1 MPSKPGPVEA
11 LTINVVRGLAMD
23 APQKANSGHSGTAMA
38 LAPLGFVLFDRV
50 MNYDPKWPSWPD
62 RDRFVL
68 SAGHAS
74 ILLYSYLYLYG
85 FGLELDDLKNFR
97 QWASLTPGHP
107 EAGHTK
113 GVEVTTG
120 PLGQGVGNGVGVG
133 LAERYLR
140 SKFSSEICNHFT
152 FVIAGDG
159 CMQEGISHE
168 AASLAGHLGLGRLI
182 YVYDDN
188 HITIDGPTELAYD
201 DNRAQRFEAYGW
213 HVNDIGESAND
224 LDKLETALREAM
236 DVEDRPSIIILRS
249 HIGWPS
255 PTKTDT
261 KEAHGEPFGA
271 EEIEKTKVI
280 LGLDPAKDFWVP
292 EEVLDYTRRKIQDG
306 AAKSKSWTSRF
317 ASWEKSN
324 QKLAGQWDIAWN
336 QSKEV
341 VARATMP
348 SYSPGD
354 KLATRQ
360 AMKKALNVLAQEI
373 PTILSGGAD
382 LTGNT
387 GVALDND
394 TLQAKDN
401 LTGRQIAYGIR
412 EHAMGAVMNGLA
424 LHGGVFPVGGTF
436 FVFSDYMKP
445 AIRLASLSKAN
456 VVYSFTHD
464 SIGLGEDGP
473 THQPVE
479 HLAALRAVPGLLV
492 IRPADANETNQ
503 ALQVAFLHEGPV
515 ALILS
520 RQAVP
525 VLDIPGDYSTGL
537 LKYGAYSIYESNPV
551 EKSQSRN
558 LDLVLIATGSEVA
571 PSIEAAKILELQSI
585 KVRVV
590 SMPSW
595 NLFEDQSTEYRNSV
609 LPTDVPTIS
618 VEAASS
624 FGWARYAPT
633 HIAIDR
639 FGASAPGA
647 TNMDKF
653 GFSADNIAQI
663 AAETLKNGDVAQ

>member
-1 MPSKPGPVEA
+1 MKE
-11 LTINVVRGLAMD
+11 
-23 APQKANSGHSGTAMA
+23 
-38 LAPLGFVLFDRV
+38 
-50 MNYDPKWPSWPD
+50 Y
-62 RDRFVL
+62 
-68 SAGHAS
+68 
-74 ILLYSYLYLYG
+74 
-85 FGLELDDLKNFR
+85 
-97 QWASLTPGHP
+97 
-107 EAGHTK
+107 
-113 GVEVTTG
+113 TT
-120 PLGQGVGNGVGVG
+120 L
-133 LAERYLR
+133 
-140 SKFSSEICNHFT
+140 
-152 FVIAGDG
+152 
-159 CMQEGISHE
+159 
-168 AASLAGHLGLGRLI
+168 
-182 YVYDDN
+182 
-188 HITIDGPTELAYD
+188 
-201 DNRAQRFEAYGW
+201 
-213 HVNDIGESAND
+213 
-224 LDKLETALREAM
+224 
-236 DVEDRPSIIILRS
+236 
-249 HIGWPS
+249 
-255 PTKTDT
+255 
-261 KEAHGEPFGA
+261 
-271 EEIEKTKVI
+271 
-280 LGLDPAKDFWVP
+280 
-292 EEVLDYTRRKIQDG
+292 
-306 AAKSKSWTSRF
+306 
-317 ASWEKSN
+317 
-324 QKLAGQWDIAWN
+324 
-336 QSKEV
+336 
-341 VARATMP
+341 
-348 SYSPGD
+348 
-354 KLATRQ
+354 
-360 AMKKALNVLAQEI
+360 
-373 PTILSGGAD
+373 
-382 LTGNT
+382 
-387 GVALDND
+387 ALDND

-401 LTGRQIAYGIR
+401 PTGRQIAYGIR

-473 THQPVE
+473 THQPIE

-525 VLDIPGDYSTGL
+525 ILDIPGDYSPGL

-551 EKSQSRN
+551 EKSQSRS

-585 KVRVV
+585 NVRVV

-663 AAETLKNGDVAQ
+663 AAETLKNGGVAQ